1 METKANYVL
10 IGAFTSLASLFI
22 LMFALWAA
30 KFSSDREW
38 QEYSVVFD
46 EPVTGLTEGA
56 SVLYNGISVGT
67 VKTLRLAANDP
78 RRVSARIRLY
88 ADAPVKVDTRAKIAT
103 PSLTATPIIQLTGGS
118 PNAQLLRVVD
128 KSEAPL
134 IRTEPSALQNIQDT
148 ANKLVQR
155 VDTLV
160 SDDNIA
166 RITASLQAIQDVTG
180 TVAAERAQIAM
191 LLRGLKENS
200 DQLALVMG
208 GANQAMTGVNRDLI
222 DRLPA
227 LTAQL
232 NASLDKIQAT
242 TENANSLV
250 AENRGPI
257 REFTQDGL
265 AQIGPTM
272 KELRATAREVR
283 VLVDNLNQSPI
294 GFIRGRG
301 GVQEFDPATGVSTP
315 VPPVQEAPAR

>member
-1 METKANYVL
+1 METKANYVM
-10 IGAFTSLASLFI
+10 IGAFTLLVALFI

-30 KFSSDREW
+30 KYSSDREW
-38 QEYSVVFD
+38 QDYSIVFN
-46 EPVTGLTEGA
+46 EPVTGLTEGS

-67 VKTLRLAANDP
+67 VKQLRLAADDP

-88 ADAPVKVDTRAKIAT
+88 ADAPVKIDTRAKIAT

-118 PNAQLLRVVD
+118 PNAELLRVVD
-128 KSEAPL
+128 RSDAPL

-160 SDDNIA
+160 SEENIA
-166 RITASLQAIQDVTG
+166 SITASLKAIEAVTG

-191 LLRGLKENS
+191 LMQGLKENS
-200 DQLALVMG
+200 DQLKLVMA
-208 GANQAMTGVNRDLI
+208 GANQAVGGVNRDLI
-222 DRLPA
+222 AQLPA
-227 LTAQL
+227 MTAKLDATLLQL
-232 NASLDKIQAT
+232 QTAT
-242 TENANSLV
+242 KSADSLV
-250 AENRGPI
+250 NENRGPI

-283 VLVDNLNQSPI
+283 ILVDNLNESPV
-294 GFIRGRG
+294 GFIRGRN
-301 GVQEFDPATGVSTP
+301 GVREFDPATGKSTP
-315 VPPVQEAPAR
+315 VPEEHP

>member
-10 IGAFTSLASLFI
+10 IGAFTILVALFI

-30 KFSSDREW
+30 KYSSDREW
-38 QEYSVVFD
+38 QDYSVVFN
-46 EPVTGLTEGA
+46 EPVTGLTEGS

-67 VKTLRLAANDP
+67 VRQLRLAPDDP
-78 RRVSARIRLY
+78 RRVSAQLRLY

-103 PSLTATPIIQLTGGS
+103 PSLTGTPIIQLTGGS
-118 PNAQLLRVVD
+118 PNTELLRVVD
-128 KSEAPL
+128 RSDAPL

-160 SDDNIA
+160 SEQNIA
-166 RITASLQAIQDVTG
+166 SIAASLRSIEEVTG

-191 LLRGLKENS
+191 LMRGLKENS
-200 DQLALVMG
+200 DQLAVALNNTN
-208 GANQAMTGVNRDLI
+208 GAINGVNRNLVDQLPMLTS
-222 DRLPA
+222 RL
-227 LTAQL
+227 
-232 NASLDKIQAT
+232 DAT
-242 TENANSLV
+242 LVRLQDATGNANALL

-257 REFTQDGL
+257 REFTADGL

-283 VLVDNLNQSPI
+283 ILVDNLNESPV
-294 GFIRGRG
+294 GFIRGRNS
-301 GVQEFDPATGVSTP
+301 VREFDPATGQSTP
-315 VPPVQEAPAR
+315 VPEEK

>member
-10 IGAFTSLASLFI
+10 IGAFTILITLFI

-30 KFSSDREW
+30 KYSSDREW
-38 QEYSVVFD
+38 QDYSVVFN
-46 EPVTGLTEGA
+46 EPVTGLTEGS

-67 VKTLRLAANDP
+67 VKQLRLAANDP
-78 RRVSARIRLY
+78 RRVSARLRLY

-103 PSLTATPIIQLTGGS
+103 PSLTGSPIIQLTGGS
-118 PNAQLLRVVD
+118 SNAKLLREVD
-128 KSEAPL
+128 RGEAPV
-134 IRTEPSALQNIQDT
+134 IKTEPSALQNIQDT

-160 SDDNIA
+160 SDENIA
-166 RITASLQAIQDVTG
+166 RIATSLQSIQDVTG

-191 LLRGLKENS
+191 LLRGLKQNS
-200 DQLALVMG
+200 DQLAVAINSTN
-208 GANQAMTGVNRDLI
+208 GAINGVNRNLVEQ
-222 DRLPA
+222 LPA
-227 LTAQL
+227 LTAR
-232 NASLDKIQAT
+232 LDGTLLRLQDAT
-242 TENANSLV
+242 GNANSLL

-283 VLVDNLNQSPI
+283 ILVDNLNESPV
-294 GFIRGRG
+294 GFIRGRN
-301 GVQEFDPATGVSTP
+301 GVREFDPATGVSTP
-315 VPPVQEAPAR
+315 VPQEKAK

>member
-10 IGAFTSLASLFI
+10 IGAFTILITLFI

-30 KFSSDREW
+30 KYSSDREW
-38 QEYSVVFD
+38 QDYSVVFN
-46 EPVTGLTEGA
+46 EPVTGLTEGS

-67 VKTLRLAANDP
+67 VKQLRLAANDP
-78 RRVSARIRLY
+78 RRVSARLRLY

-103 PSLTATPIIQLTGGS
+103 PSLTGSPIIQLTGGS
-118 PNAQLLRVVD
+118 PNAKLLREVD
-128 KSEAPL
+128 RGEAPV
-134 IRTEPSALQNIQDT
+134 IKTEPSALQNIQDT

-160 SDDNIA
+160 SDENIA
-166 RITASLQAIQDVTG
+166 RIATSLQSIQDVTG

-191 LLRGLKENS
+191 LLRGLKQNS
-200 DQLALVMG
+200 DQLAVAINSTN
-208 GANQAMTGVNRDLI
+208 GAINGVNRNLVEQ
-222 DRLPA
+222 LPA
-227 LTAQL
+227 LTAR
-232 NASLDKIQAT
+232 LDGTLLRLQDAT
-242 TENANSLV
+242 GNANSLL

-283 VLVDNLNQSPI
+283 ILVDNLNESPV
-294 GFIRGRG
+294 GFIRGRN
-301 GVQEFDPATGVSTP
+301 GVREFDPATGVSTP
-315 VPPVQEAPAR
+315 VPQEKAK